1 MPERHLRLPAVLF
14 LLFAFLGGPALAA
27 ENNMGGSAPAL
38 PADLSPEQVEM
49 ARKYLESNPE
59 ARKALEA
66 AQQQKEQEAREGV
79 KPGDENAEGGKKD
92 LAPGAEGAAAAAK
105 EDRFA
110 APPRYDWRKSPYVFR
125 LFGSRLKDEEKRQLV
140 HFGHEL
146 FAPRAGD
153 TVILE
158 NMPADPRYV
167 IGPGDEVVV
176 RMWGRMEGTQRL
188 TVDRDGK
195 IFFPKLGSFQVAGK
209 TFEELKTFLQGKIS
223 GIKEVSSD
231 VSLGRMKGVRVSV
244 IGEVRVPGWY
254 NVSSLHTALQAL
266 SLASGVKDI
275 GSLRRIELRRGGKAV
290 ETIDL
295 YDFLLRGDGRSDLRL
310 LQGDTIFVPVVGK
323 LVVIAGEVRRPAI
336 YELRDEKPLLEM
348 VQVAG
353 GFAPSAWKQR
363 VLVERLEGNTSRVVL
378 DASVEDLEKGKATVE
393 LSDGDIVRVFPILPV
408 DVNVVTLEGNVNRPG
423 KYELKPGMT
432 VGSLLKDAMDFLPET
447 YFDYALLTR
456 LVPPDLHKEVIPVNL
471 REIVLEKKPEAD
483 VALQGR
489 DKLTVYNRSAF
500 RDRPKAT
507 ISGEVRLTRQPPGE
521 PPKAESPFPAGQGL
535 EKPLKTESPFPA
547 GSGREKPLKTEGSL
561 APAPGLEPSPKAE
574 GQVTTGKVAL
584 GMKSEKDFLLS
595 KLAAESRV
603 DNNVLTIEI
612 QAGMRVADLVR
623 MAGGLTRLAYLE
635 RAEVVRV
642 DENRTY
648 RTIYFH
654 LGKAVAGDPE
664 ENLLLS
670 NEDHVQIHS
679 IMETRFKKTVMAA
692 GEVNNAGEYVLTDG
706 MRLSDLLFK
715 AGGFRESAYTKEAEI
730 IRREISPQGD
740 LVRTQALVVL
750 PEKALR
756 GEAGADIPLKE
767 RDLLVVRQIPDWSE
781 KIQVLLAGEV
791 QFPGI
796 YAAHKR
802 ERLSSVVERAGGFTN
817 DAYLKAVQFTRLS
830 TQKTQQEAIDKLID
844 DLEVEVAQKA
854 QQVSGALDKEDVEAN
869 KQLLEARRSLIAQL
883 KKTRAKGRVV
893 IRLTSADRL
902 KGSNSD
908 ILLEDGDRLEVPKKT
923 NVVNVVGRVYNPTG
937 VVYDPARD
945 TVDHYLK
952 LVGGPTESADRDH
965 IFLLKSNGSVVTR
978 ENAEGGFFST
988 GRQGLLS
995 TRVDPGDSIVV
1006 PEKLLETRLMKD
1018 LKDITQILYQIAVAT
1033 GVLVLAF

>member
-1 MPERHLRLPAVLF
+1 MPA
-14 LLFAFLGGPALAA
+14 
-27 ENNMGGSAPAL
+27 
-38 PADLSPEQVEM
+38 
-49 ARKYLESNPE
+49 
-59 ARKALEA
+59 
-66 AQQQKEQEAREGV
+66 
-79 KPGDENAEGGKKD
+79 
-92 LAPGAEGAAAAAK
+92 APG
-105 EDRFA
+105 
-110 APPRYDWRKSPYVFR
+110 
-125 LFGSRLKDEEKRQLV
+125 
-140 HFGHEL
+140 
-146 FAPRAGD
+146 
-153 TVILE
+153 
-158 NMPADPRYV
+158 YV

-195 IFFPKLGSFQVAGK
+195 IFFPKLGSFYVAGK
-209 TFEELKTFLQGKIS
+209 TFEELKTFLMGKVS
-223 GIKEVSSD
+223 GIKEVHSD
-231 VSLGRMKGVRVSV
+231 VSLGRMKGIRVSV

-254 NVSSLHTALQAL
+254 NVSSLDTALQAL

-275 GSLRRIELRRGGKAV
+275 GSLRRIELRRGGKTV

-295 YDFLLRGDGRSDLRL
+295 YDFLLKGDARSDLRL

-336 YELRDEKPLLEM
+336 YEMRDEKPLLEM
-348 VQVAG
+348 VKVAG

-363 VLVERLEGNTSRVVL
+363 VLVERLEGNASRVVL
-378 DASVEDLEKGKATVE
+378 DASVEDLENGKATME

-408 DVNVVTLEGNVNRPG
+408 DVNGITLEGNVNRPG

-432 VGSLLKDAMDFLPET
+432 VGSLLKDATDFLPET

-456 LVPPDLHKEVIPVNL
+456 LAPPDLHKEVIPVNL

-483 VALQGR
+483 VALRGR

-500 RDRPKAT
+500 RDLPKAT
-507 ISGEVRLTRQPPGE
+507 ISGEVRLTRQLPGK
-521 PPKAESPFPAGQGL
+521 PPKTDGLFPAGQGP
-535 EKPLKTESPFPA
+535 EKPLKTESPLPA
-547 GSGREKPLKTEGSL
+547 VSGREKPLKTEG

-574 GQVTTGKVAL
+574 GRVTTGKAAL

-595 KLAAESRV
+595 KLAAESRT
-603 DNNVLTIEI
+603 DNNVLVIEI

-648 RTIYFH
+648 RTIYFN
-654 LGKAVAGDPE
+654 LGKAIAGDPE

-679 IMETRFKKTVMAA
+679 IMETRFKKTVMAE

-715 AGGFRESAYTKEAEI
+715 AGGFTESAYTKEAEV
-730 IRREISPQGD
+730 IRREISPREDQ
-740 LVRTQALVVL
+740 VRTRALVVF
-750 PEKALR
+750 PEKAVR
-756 GEAGADIPLKE
+756 GEADADIPLKE
-767 RDLLVVRQIPDWSE
+767 HDLLVVRQISDWSE
-781 KIQVLLAGEV
+781 TIRVTLAGEV

-796 YAAHKR
+796 YVAHKR
-802 ERLSSVVERAGGFTN
+802 ERLSSVIERAGGFTN
-817 DAYLKAVQFTRLS
+817 SAYLKAAQFTRLS

-854 QQVSGALDKEDVEAN
+854 QQVSGALDREDVEAN
-869 KQLLEARRSLIAQL
+869 KQLLEARRALIAQL
-883 KKTRAKGRVV
+883 KKARAKGRVV
-893 IRLTSADRL
+893 IRLASADQL
-902 KGSNSD
+902 KGSTSD
-908 ILLEDGDRLEVPKKT
+908 ILLEDGDRLDIPKKT

-937 VVYDPARD
+937 VVYDPAND
-945 TVDHYLK
+945 TVGYYLK
-952 LVGGPTESADRDH
+952 MVGGPTETADRDH
-965 IFLLKSNGSVVTR
+965 IFLLKANGSVVTR
-978 ENAEGGFFST
+978 ENADAGIFST
-988 GRQGLLS
+988 GREGLLS

-1018 LKDITQILYQIAVAT
+1018 VKDITQILYQIAVAT
-1033 GVLVLAF
+1033 GVLILAF

>member
-1 MPERHLRLPAVLF
+1 M
-14 LLFAFLGGPALAA
+14 
-27 ENNMGGSAPAL
+27 
-38 PADLSPEQVEM
+38 
-49 ARKYLESNPE
+49 
-59 ARKALEA
+59 
-66 AQQQKEQEAREGV
+66 
-79 KPGDENAEGGKKD
+79 
-92 LAPGAEGAAAAAK
+92 
-105 EDRFA
+105 
-110 APPRYDWRKSPYVFR
+110 
-125 LFGSRLKDEEKRQLV
+125 
-140 HFGHEL
+140 
-146 FAPRAGD
+146 
-153 TVILE
+153 
-158 NMPADPRYV
+158 
-167 IGPGDEVVV
+167 
-176 RMWGRMEGTQRL
+176 
-188 TVDRDGK
+188 
-195 IFFPKLGSFQVAGK
+195 
-209 TFEELKTFLQGKIS
+209 
-223 GIKEVSSD
+223 
-231 VSLGRMKGVRVSV
+231 
-244 IGEVRVPGWY
+244 
-254 NVSSLHTALQAL
+254 
-266 SLASGVKDI
+266 
-275 GSLRRIELRRGGKAV
+275 
-290 ETIDL
+290 
-295 YDFLLRGDGRSDLRL
+295 
-310 LQGDTIFVPVVGK
+310 
-323 LVVIAGEVRRPAI
+323 
-336 YELRDEKPLLEM
+336 
-348 VQVAG
+348 
-353 GFAPSAWKQR
+353 
-363 VLVERLEGNTSRVVL
+363 
-378 DASVEDLEKGKATVE
+378 
-393 LSDGDIVRVFPILPV
+393 
-408 DVNVVTLEGNVNRPG
+408 EGNVYRPG

-471 REIVLEKKPEAD
+471 REIVLEKKPGAD

-500 RDRPKAT
+500 RDPPKAT
-507 ISGEVRLTRQPPGE
+507 ISGEVRMTRQPPGQ
-521 PPKAESPFPAGQGL
+521 PPKAESPFPAGQGP

-561 APAPGLEPSPKAE
+561 APTPGLEPSPKAE
-574 GQVTTGKVAL
+574 AQVTTGKVAL

-654 LGKAVAGDPE
+654 LGKAIAGDPE

-679 IMETRFKKTVMAA
+679 ILETRFKKTVMAE

-715 AGGFRESAYTKEAEI
+715 AGGFKESAYTKEAEVV
-730 IRREISPQGD
+730 RREISPQGD

-756 GEAGADIPLKE
+756 GEADADIPLKE
-767 RDLLVVRQIPDWSE
+767 YDLLVVRRIPDWSE
-781 KIQVLLAGEV
+781 KIRVTLVGEV

-796 YAAHKR
+796 YTAHKG
-802 ERLSSVVERAGGFTN
+802 ERLSSVVGRAGGFTN
-817 DAYLKAVQFTRLS
+817 GAYLKAAQFTRLS
-830 TQKTQQEAIDKLID
+830 TQRTQQEAIDKLID
-844 DLEVEVAQKA
+844 DLEVEVAQKGQA
-854 QQVSGALDKEDVEAN
+854 VSAAVDREDVEVA
-869 KQLLEARRSLIAQL
+869 KQLLEARRALISQL
-883 KKTRAKGRVV
+883 KKARAKGRVV
-893 IRLTSADRL
+893 IRLTSTDQL
-902 KGSNSD
+902 KGSTAD

-952 LVGGPTESADRDH
+952 MVGGPTESADQDH

-978 ENAEGGFFST
+978 DNADKGFFST
-988 GRQGLLS
+988 AQQSLLS

-1018 LKDITQILYQIAVAT
+1018 VKDITQIMFQIAVTT
-1033 GVLVLAF
+1033 GVLIALF